1 MPRQKTNG
9 TFASLQE
16 EHFLW
21 NVLEEKPR
29 WWANILNDPEL
40 YVEVRKD
47 NYVNVYYYGGCITL
61 IRWANGQIIAETN
74 PKYIAE
80 SNQSQKTN
88 GNTNYSN
95 CLEQLQSR
103 EGLES
108 IKKRIAQVYHKLS
121 IQEEMNHR
129 KRVHISSEKMVQ
141 GKLIAHNRD
150 RYIDSEL
157 AYRTKERKTMRIDLV
172 ELRNQALVFIEL
184 KLITDDRLRHL
195 NNNPEI
201 IEQMKKYHTFINQ
214 GNRLEEL
221 QSYYTKLL
229 EIKKRIGIW
238 QKETTIKEISDKP
251 ELLIIDTYSEMTK
264 NRSTRIAT
272 IHERLK
278 TEPFF
283 TLSILK
289 YQDLCK

>member
-1 MPRQKTNG
+1 
-9 TFASLQE
+9 
-16 EHFLW
+16 
-21 NVLEEKPR
+21 
-29 WWANILNDPEL
+29 
-40 YVEVRKD
+40 
-47 NYVNVYYYGGCITL
+47 
-61 IRWANGQIIAETN
+61 
-74 PKYIAE
+74 
-80 SNQSQKTN
+80 
-88 GNTNYSN
+88 
-95 CLEQLQSR
+95 
-103 EGLES
+103 
-108 IKKRIAQVYHKLS
+108 
-121 IQEEMNHR
+121 MNHR

-172 ELRNQALVFIEL
+172 ELRNQALVFVEL

-278 TEPFF
+278 AEPFF

>member
-1 MPRQKTNG
+1 
-9 TFASLQE
+9 
-16 EHFLW
+16 
-21 NVLEEKPR
+21 
-29 WWANILNDPEL
+29 
-40 YVEVRKD
+40 
-47 NYVNVYYYGGCITL
+47 
-61 IRWANGQIIAETN
+61 
-74 PKYIAE
+74 
-80 SNQSQKTN
+80 
-88 GNTNYSN
+88 
-95 CLEQLQSR
+95 
-103 EGLES
+103 
-108 IKKRIAQVYHKLS
+108 
-121 IQEEMNHR
+121 MNHR

-172 ELRNQALVFIEL
+172 ELRNQALVFVEL

-238 QKETTIKEISDKP
+238 QKKP
-251 ELLIIDTYSEMTK
+251 
-264 NRSTRIAT
+264 R
-272 IHERLK
+272 
-278 TEPFF
+278 
-283 TLSILK
+283 
-289 YQDLCK
+289 